1 MFESGPST
9 PPPASSAART
19 LTEFDG
25 YRLLERLGEGAMGE
39 VWRALDLTLDRHVAI
54 KMIRGASPAERDRER
69 FRLEALALGRIEHP
83 NVVAVYRSGEA
94 LGQPYIVYEL
104 VAGQSLD
111 TLAGTLDWQES
122 LALGV
127 DVARGLAAAH
137 RASVLHRDLKPA
149 NVMRTRAGAG
159 KLIDFGVAKVPA
171 RPAPEEAGPESIAR
185 FVATAGMPS
194 ADVTRKG
201 DILGTPRYLA
211 PELWKG
217 APATIASDIYSLGLI
232 LWELLAGAPP
242 YGPKRPL
249 MQLVEAILKEP
260 LPSIAALR
268 PDVPFELA
276 ATVDRAVQKDPAK
289 RFASADALADALEG
303 VVATSRALGLLP
315 EIAASPSERQAE
327 LVRMM
332 FKRALSRSSFSQRF
346 YDRLFARHPEMRHLF
361 PDDLSG
367 QGRKLVTA
375 LTASVACLR
384 DAHGLHAMLEELGA
398 RHVLYGVREV
408 HVDSFGEALR
418 AELDLSE
425 GGQMPDEL
433 AEAWSQAWEQLSGA
447 VLRGIRR
454 AAGAEVEP
462 KADSGVTTRTANG
475 PDAIASLLRG
485 TALFSD
491 LDGDEIREMASLM
504 RPFRAE
510 VGDVLCM
517 QGSPADKLYLV
528 EDGLLAVSSRTP
540 GDDRIFVGES
550 GPGGVLGELALNQP
564 MLRAA
569 TVTAVRRASGYTLEI
584 AEFEHL
590 RRTRHPAALKV
601 LRRLSLFLCNELRAV
616 TREMAGPA
624 PSAAVAPAEDLGE
637 GQPIS
642 PHIAVSLR
650 ALPFF
655 ESFSIEQIAQVA
667 GALVE
672 RVVPRGRTIFAE
684 GARSGSGFIL
694 ARGAVEI
701 TVRSGPRQTH
711 LAVLGPGKTMG
722 MEALLDLG
730 PQRVTCIAREDVVLL
745 ELAPEPLARL
755 FAWSPAMAFM
765 LAEAINRDLIDALQQ
780 TDAGIARRAT
790 QALLVG
796 THSDRTM
803 GTKTLMRMTLA
814 STMRAAA
821 AGTETLVEQSL
832 SGFVEGLR
840 TLLDVPHAPIDDA
853 DATRPQAC
861 PRDARSDKEALLAK
875 VRASVIGDDVVLPG
889 PFGPRRLVYANETAS
904 GRSLR
909 FLEEFLRNEVMPLH
923 ANAHAESS
931 GTGTQTSLLREDARE
946 IIHESVGG
954 GSDDIVIF
962 CGSGATSAIDEV
974 IRALG
979 LQVPPA
985 LDERYRLRARI
996 PENERPVVFIGPYQ
1010 PHSNVLRWRESIADV
1025 VTIDVDAEGR
1035 IDLHAL
1041 EAELVRHADRPLKIG
1056 SFSAASHVT
1065 GILSD
1070 DVAITTLLHR
1080 HGALSFWDYTAA
1092 GPSLDIRMNPAGH
1105 GALAYKDA
1113 VFLSPHEFIG
1123 GAGAPGVLVAKRSLV
1138 DRRKETGTEAVLGS
1152 IRAGLAFQLKAA
1164 IGTDTIRAR
1173 ENDFVSRAMAS
1184 FRTNG
1189 KIWLLGDPGLER
1201 LSFVSLLIRHDRDQ
1215 FLHWNFVVALLND
1228 LFGIQAR
1235 GECASA
1241 APHGRRILGKGHEHS
1256 AAFAGALEA
1265 GSGVIRPGWVRI
1277 HFNSFITEAVFLY
1290 IVAAIHMI
1298 ASDGWKLLPMYRCD
1312 AETGTWTHVAGRPR
1326 PALRLNDLTYRGGE
1340 LEYRSMRASEPE
1352 SALAAYLDEARSIFA
1367 SAPVE
1372 GPPDPHGEL
1381 DIPEAFRHLR
1391 WFPTPLEAFRA
1402 RRAYDF
1408 REKTPQ

>member
-1 MFESGPST
+1 
-9 PPPASSAART
+9 
-19 LTEFDG
+19 
-25 YRLLERLGEGAMGE
+25 MGE
-39 VWRALDLTLDRHVAI
+39 VWRALDLTLERHVAI

-111 TLAGTLDWQES
+111 TLAGTLDWQEI

-185 FVATAGMPS
+185 FVANAVLPS

-232 LWELLAGAPP
+232 LWELLSGVPP

-332 FKRALSRSSFSQRF
+332 FKRALSRSSFPQRF

-425 GGQMPDEL
+425 GGQMADEL
-433 AEAWSQAWEQLSGA
+433 AEAWSHAWEQLSGA

-454 AAGAEVEP
+454 AAGAEAEA
-462 KADSGVTTRTANG
+462 KADSGVTTRTTNG
-475 PDAIASLLRG
+475 PEAIAALLQA

-491 LDGDEIREMASLM
+491 LDGDELREMASLM

-517 QGSPADKLYLV
+517 QGSPADRLYLV

-569 TVTAVRRASGYTLEI
+569 TVTAVRRTSGVALEI
-584 AEFEHL
+584 ADFEHL
-590 RRTRHPAALKV
+590 RRARHPAALKV

-624 PSAAVAPAEDLGE
+624 PSAVLAPVEDLGE

-642 PHIAVSLR
+642 PHIASSLL
-650 ALPFF
+650 ALSFF
-655 ESFSIEQIAQVA
+655 ESFSVEQIAQVA
-667 GALVE
+667 SVLVE

-684 GARSGSGFIL
+684 GASSGSAFVL

-711 LAVLGPGKTMG
+711 LAVFGPGKTMG
-722 MEALLDLG
+722 LDALLDRG
-730 PQRVTCIAREDVVLL
+730 PQRVTCIARENVVLL
-745 ELAPEPLARL
+745 ELSPEPLARL
-755 FAWSPAMAFM
+755 FAGSPAMAFT
-765 LAEAINRDLIDALQQ
+765 LAEAINRDLIDALQLA
-780 TDAGIARRAT
+780 DAGIARRAT

-814 STMRAAA
+814 STARAAA
-821 AGTETLVEQSL
+821 AGTETLVGQSL

-840 TLLDVPHAPIDDA
+840 TLLDVPHAPHDDA
-853 DATRPQAC
+853 DATRPQAW

-875 VRASVIGDDVVLPG
+875 VRASVIGDDMVVPG
-889 PFGPRRLVYANETAS
+889 PFGSRRLVHANEAAS
-904 GRSLR
+904 GRSLS
-909 FLEEFLRNEVMPLH
+909 FLEEFLRSEVMPLH
-923 ANAHAESS
+923 PN
-931 GTGTQTSLLREDARE
+931 SLLREDARE
-946 IIHESVGG
+946 LIHQSVGG

-974 IRALG
+974 VRALG
-979 LQVPPA
+979 LEVPPA
-985 LDERYRLRARI
+985 LDERYRLRDRI
-996 PENERPVVFIGPYQ
+996 PEHERPVVFIGPYEH
-1010 PHSNVLRWRESIADV
+1010 PSNELPWRESIADV

-1041 EAELVRHADRPLKIG
+1041 EAELLRHADRPLKIG

-1070 DVAITTLLHR
+1070 DVAIATLLHR
-1080 HGALSFWDYTAA
+1080 HGALSFWDCTAA
-1092 GPSLDIRMNPAGH
+1092 GPSLDIRMNPAGQ
-1105 GALAYKDA
+1105 GALASKDA

-1123 GAGAPGVLVAKRSLV
+1123 GPGAPFVLVAKRSLV
-1138 DRRKETGTEAVLGS
+1138 ARRKETGTEAVLES

-1173 ENDFVSRAMAS
+1173 ENDFVKRAMAS

-1189 KIWLLGDPGLER
+1189 KIWLLGDPDLER
-1201 LSFVSLLIRHDRDQ
+1201 LSFVSLLIRHGRDQ

-1228 LFGIQAR
+1228 LFGIQAH
-1235 GECASA
+1235 GQCASTG
-1241 APHGRRILGKGHEHS
+1241 PYGHRILDIDHAHS

-1265 GSGVIRPGWVRI
+1265 GGGVFRPGWVRI
-1277 HFNSFITEAVFLY
+1277 HFNSFLTETVFLY

-1298 ASDGWKLLPMYRCD
+1298 ANDGWKLLPMYRCD
-1312 AETGTWTHVAGRPR
+1312 AETGLWTHVAGRPR
-1326 PALRLNDLTYRGGE
+1326 PALRLNDLAYRGGE
-1340 LEYRSMRASEPE
+1340 LEYRSMRTSEPE

-1372 GPPDPHGEL
+1372 GPSDPHGEL

-1391 WFPTPLEAFRA
+1391 WFPTPLEASHA

-1408 REKTPQ
+1408 